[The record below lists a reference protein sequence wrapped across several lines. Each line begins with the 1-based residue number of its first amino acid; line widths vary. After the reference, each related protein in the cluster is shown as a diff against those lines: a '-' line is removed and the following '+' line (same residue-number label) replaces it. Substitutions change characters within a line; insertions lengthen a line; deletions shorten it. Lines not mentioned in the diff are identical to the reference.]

1 MKNFIPNLFTLS
13 NLACGL
19 AAGIVLFNGDII
31 LAAWLVG
38 LSLVFDFLDGMAAR
52 LLEATSELGKQLD
65 SLADMVSFGVVPGL
79 LMFKLFEVGNSEG
92 GFASSALPY
101 FGLLIPIFSALRLA
115 KFNIDIRQA
124 HYFIG
129 LPTPANTIFLFSIG
143 LTAIYGS
150 NPAVKDFLL
159 HPVFLILLT
168 IAASVLLIAEI
179 PLLSL
184 KLKSMRWNE
193 NKGLYI
199 LLLVILVLAVVF
211 GLQAIVF
218 IIPLYIL
225 ISLIFKPSIK

>member
-13 NLACGL
+13 NLTCGL

-38 LSLVFDFLDGMAAR
+38 LALVFDFLDGMAAR
-52 LLEATSELGKQLD
+52 LLEVTSELGKQLD

-79 LMFKLFEVGNSEG
+79 LLFKLFEVTNMDS

-101 FGLLIPIFSALRLA
+101 FSLLIPIFSALRLA
-115 KFNIDIRQA
+115 KFNIDTRQA
-124 HYFIG
+124 NYFIG
-129 LPTPANTIFLFSIG
+129 MPTPANTIFLFSIA
-143 LTAIYGS
+143 LTAIYGG

-159 HPVFLILLT
+159 HPVFLIVVTIITSLLL
-168 IAASVLLIAEI
+168 VAEI

-184 KLKSMRWNE
+184 KLKSLKWNE
-193 NKGLYI
+193 NKGLYV
-199 LLLVILVLAVVF
+199 LLLVILVLAAVF